1 MWSWL
6 SDIWKGISTTGTEI
20 AKFAGKSYDFV
31 ADSYV
36 GQGIETA
43 YDFVTGDE
51 SYGTFKAS
59 DFDNFNYAKKSAGY
73 LGTALDFAG
82 GFMDVIAPAG
92 ATTQMPSSKRRK
104 VSAPRSTAGV
114 GQFNVSKS
122 NLANMQFGYTPRVN
136 DAIIKANASKVPSI
150 QMAIAQMVNYGNSS
164 GATIK
169 LQKAGMP
176 SVTARTKM
184 PTFAPKYYG

>member
-1 MWSWL
+1 MWDWL
-6 SDIWKGISTTGTEI
+6 SNIWTGISDSVVGQTVGDV
-20 AKFAGKSYDFV
+20 YDYV

-36 GQGIETA
+36 GQGIERV
-43 YDFVTGDE
+43 YDTVVGYDLPDTEFMGSSSTSGR
-51 SYGTFKAS
+51 T
-59 DFDNFNYAKKSAGY
+59 GY

-82 GFMDVIAPAG
+82 GFMEVVAPAG
-92 ATTQMPSSKRRK
+92 GSPTQMPSSKRRR
-104 VSAPRSTAGV
+104 VSAPRSTAGA

-150 QMAIAQMVNYGNSS
+150 QMAVAQMMNYGSSS

-169 LQKAGMP
+169 LQGAKMP
-176 SVTARTKM
+176 SVAARTKL
-184 PTFAPKYYG
+184 PSFAPKYYG

>member
-1 MWSWL
+1 MWEFL
-6 SDIWKGISTTGTEI
+6 SNIWGGITDSAIGQTVSGLYEDISE
-20 AKFAGKSYDFV
+20 
-31 ADSYV
+31 SYV
-36 GQGIETA
+36 GQTIGKA
-43 YDFVTGDE
+43 YDTVVGYDLPDTEFMGSDSVTGK
-51 SYGTFKAS
+51 T
-59 DFDNFNYAKKSAGY
+59 AGY
-73 LGTALDFAG
+73 LGTAMEFAG
-82 GFMDVIAPAG
+82 GFMDVVAPAG

-114 GQFNVSKS
+114 GQFNASKS